1 MERAAGSNELG
12 HGLDQRRHSA
22 TGHVG
27 PVPGGGAV
35 ESPLFT
41 SWADSA
47 IQTRALDRL
56 FLRRAAIVGAAAAIG
71 ANLLG
76 LGQLGIGVTC
86 PFRRITGIPCP
97 FCGSTTAV
105 AALGGGQISKALVAA
120 PFLVVLASVLMV
132 SWLPAGWTNSFVSW
146 FKMRTLNVTGRQRKY
161 AVVGLVC
168 LMWLWQLA
176 VRPQIGIV

>member
-1 MERAAGSNELG
+1 MERAAGSKELG
-12 HGLDQRRHSA
+12 RRLDSRRHA
-22 TGHVG
+22 TTHVST
-27 PVPGGGAV
+27 VPSDEAV
-35 ESPLFT
+35 ESPPFT
-41 SWADSA
+41 SWADTG
-47 IQTRALDRL
+47 IQTRTLDRL
-56 FLRRAAIVGAAAAIG
+56 FLRRSAIVGSAAAIG
-71 ANLLG
+71 ANMFG

-120 PFLVVLASVLMV
+120 PFMVILASVLMV
-132 SWLPAGWTNSFVSW
+132 SWLPRGWTNSLVSR
-146 FKMRTLNVTGRQRKY
+146 FKMRTPNLTGRQRRY
-161 AVVGLVC
+161 AIVGLVG